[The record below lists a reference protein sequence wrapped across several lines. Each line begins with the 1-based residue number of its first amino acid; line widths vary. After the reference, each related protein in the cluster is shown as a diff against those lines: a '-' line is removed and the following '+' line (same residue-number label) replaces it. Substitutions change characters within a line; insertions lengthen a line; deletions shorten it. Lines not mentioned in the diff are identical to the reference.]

1 MQGSHLWVRDTLT
14 FDSFNGISACLG
26 HAKSLQ
32 RHKVCW
38 MCPSWCRWVSRQSAA
53 CRPAVQL
60 WSHALFTAETEV
72 TVDQVCAD
80 DTVTLS
86 TTALSCLKAIVF
98 PFTQAGQYQR
108 TKPYNSLH
116 LTHLRKCFETK
127 IASDLSVLTLG
138 DSGAKRW
145 VRSWRLK
152 FHAKQ

>member
-1 MQGSHLWVRDTLT
+1 MQGSHLWVRITLT
-14 FDSFNGISACLG
+14 FGSFNGTFACLG

-32 RHKVCW
+32 SHKACW
-38 MCPSWCRWVSRQSAA
+38 MCPSWCRWVSRQRAA

-86 TTALSCLKAIVF
+86 TTAVSCLKAIVF
-98 PFTQAGQYQR
+98 PFMQAANY
-108 TKPYNSLH
+108 KSLH
-116 LTHLRKCFETK
+116 LTHLRKCFETWHTK
-127 IASDLSVLTLG
+127 IASDLLVLTLG
-138 DSGAKRW
+138 DSGAKRR